1 MALIRGWRFLE
12 NARINK
18 IVRTLADE
26 LEAIGARNLIALQ
39 RTPIVNADD
48 NEIVGK
54 FKGQFFAADIIA
66 DDQEALVYDT
76 VGSFEF
82 VTANIPNIK
91 MGSRVSQH
99 TINRLARLR
108 RNVPANNDVQFFTD
122 WENTI
127 AESLVTG
134 IRQRINQ
141 LICSM
146 WMDDGDYN
154 RYGIILK
161 DVSWGMPSALKVDS
175 ATVSTE
181 NWGAESTATPMNT
194 ILKLVNE
201 TAPDTYGETYNRIT
215 MSSKAFRNM
224 IKTTEFQ
231 NLAAGELRYNFGAG
245 QYNLRD
251 AGANRQMAAN
261 ILGIEIEIYDGVF
274 RTRGNSGAVT
284 SNIRYIPEDIVIL
297 SNSNDDNDSNV
308 MDFANGIVT
317 ESIVSDIIGQGGIG
331 GESFG
336 PIAYFTGNTDL
347 NAPDIR
353 AWAVARGFPR
363 KHRETATATIS
374 VGSLDA

>member
-12 NARINK
+12 SARINK

-26 LEAIGARNLIALQ
+26 LEAIGARNLLALQ
-39 RTPIVNADD
+39 RTAVVNADD

-54 FKGQFFAADIIA
+54 FKGQFFAADVIA

-82 VTANIPNIK
+82 VTNNIPNLK

-99 TINRLARLR
+99 MINRLARLR
-108 RNVPANNDVQFFTD
+108 RNLPAGNDVQFFTD

-146 WMDDGDYN
+146 WLDDGDYD
-154 RYGIILK
+154 RAGIILQN
-161 DVSWGMPSALKVDS
+161 VSWGTPAPLKATASAG
-175 ATVSTE
+175 
-181 NWGAESTATPMNT
+181 WGSNPTTAKPMSELLDLINITAT
-194 ILKLVNE
+194 
-201 TAPDTYGETYNRIT
+201 DTYGETYDRIT
-215 MSSKAFRNM
+215 MSSKAFRNLVA
-224 IKTTEFQ
+224 TTEFA

-251 AGANRQMAAN
+251 WGANRQMASN
-261 ILGIEIEIYDGVF
+261 ILGVEIEIYDGVY
-274 RTRGNSGAVT
+274 RTKDNSGSVQK
-284 SNIRYIPEDIVIL
+284 NIRYIPENMIIL
-297 SNSNDDNDSNV
+297 SNTQDDNDGNV
-308 MDFANGIVT
+308 MDFANGVVT
-317 ESIVSDIIGQGGIG
+317 ESIVSDLIGQGGIG
-331 GESFG
+331 GEAFG
-336 PIAYFTGNTDL
+336 PVAYFTGNTDL
-347 NAPDIR
+347 NPPDIR

-363 KHRETATATIS
+363 KHRETATATYDTGTL
-374 VGSLDA
+374 V

>member
-1 MALIRGWRFLE
+1 MAQLKGWRFLE
-12 NARINK
+12 SARINK

-54 FKGQFFAADIIA
+54 FKGQFYAADIIG

-76 VGSFEF
+76 VGTFEF
-82 VTANIPNIK
+82 VTGNIPNIK
-91 MGSRVSQH
+91 MGSRISQH
-99 TINRLARLR
+99 TIGRLARLR
-108 RNVPANNDVQFFTD
+108 RNLPANNDIQFFTD

-146 WMDDGDYN
+146 WLDDGDYD
-154 RYGIILK
+154 RYGIILQN
-161 DVSWGMPSALKVDS
+161 VSWGMPSSLKIDS
-175 ATVSTE
+175 ATVGTE
-181 NWGAESTATPMNT
+181 NWGAEATATPMNT

-201 TAPDTYGETYNRIT
+201 TAPDTYGQIYNRIT

-261 ILGIEIEIYDGVF
+261 ILGIEIEIYDGTY
-274 RTRGNSGAVT
+274 RTKGNTGT
-284 SNIRYIPEDIVIL
+284 ITKNIRYIPEDVVLL
-297 SNSNDDNDSNV
+297 SNSGDDNDSNV
-308 MDFANGIVT
+308 MDFANGVVT
-317 ESIVSDIIGQGGIG
+317 ESIVSDLIGQGGIG

-336 PIAYFTGNTDL
+336 PLAYFTGNTDL
-347 NAPDIR
+347 NPPDIR

-363 KHRETATATIS
+363 KHNEYATATIS
-374 VGSLDA
+374 VGALDA